1 MVSNH
6 PDLIQPILSLSPPKR
21 SPPLCPQS
29 AATLSMHDARRVHF
43 TGQWLI
49 SEFYP
54 EQYKQGQRSTGLEVL
69 FVYVFEQCLQLV
81 KYRLVHPKNV
91 QNSVSF
97 Y

>member
-29 AATLSMHDARRVHF
+29 ATTLSVHDAGRVHF
-43 TGQWLI
+43 TGHWLI

-69 FVYVFEQCLQLV
+69 FLSVFFLAM
-81 KYRLVHPKNV
+81 
-91 QNSVSF
+91 F
-97 Y
+97 TAG